1 VNIKT
6 MCVVLLMVFV
16 IGCGYGSKYNPP
28 MSNGGSTPNIKTLM
42 PNSATHST
50 PGFLLTINGS
60 GFTSG
65 SVVYWNMVVHNPMSV
80 MTNQITVQIS
90 ASDIATAG
98 TIKVYVRSSGGVY
111 GNGVNSNTVTFT
123 VM

>member
-1 VNIKT
+1 MHREHQNNVRRL
-6 MCVVLLMVFV
+6 VV
-16 IGCGYGSKYNPP
+16 GCGYCSKYNPP
-28 MSNGGSTPNIKTLM
+28 MSNGGSAPNIKTLM
-42 PNSATHST
+42 PNSATHGT
-50 PGFLLTINGS
+50 PGLLLTINGS

-98 TIKVYVRSSGGVY
+98 MIKV
-111 GNGVNSNTVTFT
+111 
-123 VM
+123 